1 MILYVVQLVNGQK
14 QSTVREGQWSQCK
27 EMKKKHGC
35 HRWSITR
42 NHIVLFKKI
51 VIWSDFKSNQKTSN

>member
-27 EMKKKHGC
+27 EMKKKTWLSSLVDHSQSHC
-35 HRWSITR
+35 I
-42 NHIVLFKKI
+42 I
-51 VIWSDFKSNQKTSN
+51 